1 MNEGIQKRKSWDI
14 IPEGGNGREAARA
27 ATNPPPRFKKKQK
40 PFLLAD
46 GRVNGRDR
54 VMSLL
59 LGPDLQP
66 WFGVC
71 VLFVSCGW
79 GHAGPLLFPA
89 GNRGINTWLIA
100 SCKWIPLFPQTT
112 TARVHLL
119 FLHECRPE
127 VVSFCLSDLPTG
139 LWPWKDMDNDA
150 GILLGA
156 HPRSTRTSDVREHI
170 KP

>member
-119 FLHECRPE
+119 FLSMNVARK
-127 VVSFCLSDLPTG
+127 SCLFAYLIFPRGYG
-139 LWPWKDMDNDA
+139 LGKTWITTP
-150 GILLGA
+150 GFY
-156 HPRSTRTSDVREHI
+156 
-170 KP
+170 